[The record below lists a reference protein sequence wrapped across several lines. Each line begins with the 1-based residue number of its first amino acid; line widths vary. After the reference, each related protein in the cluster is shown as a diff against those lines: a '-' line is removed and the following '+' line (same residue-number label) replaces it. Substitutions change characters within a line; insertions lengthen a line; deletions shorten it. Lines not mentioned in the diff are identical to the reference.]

1 MRHQIGGRK
10 LDRTPAHRQAMLR
23 CMVTSLFEHERI
35 TTTLPKAKELRPMAE
50 KLITLAK
57 RGTLHARRQAAQV
70 IRGRDALKK
79 LFDTIGPRFSQRPGG
94 YTRIIKLGRRSG
106 DAAPLA
112 FIELIEGSGPEV
124 QEAKSPKAARR
135 AKRGEGSR

>member
-1 MRHQIGGRK
+1 
-10 LDRTPAHRQAMLR
+10 
-23 CMVTSLFEHERI
+23 MVTSLFEHERI